1 MKPRP
6 LLLLAMLLTC
16 GAATLRP
23 ADAPPAVRQL
33 RIDPSTTKVVVG
45 HARLSVDPL
54 TRSGDGLS
62 GTYKVEVSP
71 FPIGNESGKLT
82 VNVSGDDL
90 RRLARG
96 ETIQFS
102 GQAVNTQGN
111 SSAVRGT
118 ATPAGNS
125 GDGALRVHIASQK
138 GKLVFDTSYH
148 LDR

>member
-1 MKPRP
+1 M
-6 LLLLAMLLTC
+6 
-16 GAATLRP
+16 
-23 ADAPPAVRQL
+23 
-33 RIDPSTTKVVVG
+33 
-45 HARLSVDPL
+45 DPL

-71 FPIGNESGKLT
+71 IPVGSESGKLS

-90 RRLARG
+90 RRLAQG

-102 GQAVNTQGN
+102 GQAVNTQGS

-118 ATPAGNS
+118 ATPKGNS
-125 GDGALRVHIASQK
+125 GSGALRVHIASKK